1 VCEVL
6 LSALAYKKR
15 EIYLVEDTIHRMPT
29 DLAIILND
37 SMERLSGED
46 ALSIYLTT
54 EDNLPQYRK
63 VEKKYPN
70 QLVRSTTWSEYM
82 KGLKEKYNR
91 EKEAEK
97 IENKGVVDESGKR

>member
-1 VCEVL
+1 VL
-6 LSALAYKKR
+6 LRYTDQEKESLKFQFLA
-15 EIYLVEDTIHRMPT
+15 P
-29 DLAIILND
+29 
-37 SMERLSGED
+37 
-46 ALSIYLTT
+46 T

-91 EKEAEK
+91 EKKAEK
-97 IENKGVVDESGKR
+97 IENKGVVE